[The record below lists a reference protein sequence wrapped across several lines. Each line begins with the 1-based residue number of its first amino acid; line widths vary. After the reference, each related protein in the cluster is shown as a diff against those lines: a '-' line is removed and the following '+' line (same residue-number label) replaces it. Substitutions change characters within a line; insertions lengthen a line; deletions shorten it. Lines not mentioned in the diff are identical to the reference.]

1 MLGAYIKR
9 RCNLILMAE
18 GQEVITIGDLARCIE
33 ESFENLESGGV
44 TTDLSIET
52 TCDITP
58 KQALLLYD
66 FFEAVVETAISELD
80 SLSVTLK
87 DSEKDIILS
96 IGIKSA
102 MEQISLLDESWKS
115 EELASL
121 GGHIICEAKDKGIF
135 HISMYLPKGGEA
147 K

>member
-1 MLGAYIKR
+1 LQSDFDGR
-9 RCNLILMAE
+9 R
-18 GQEVITIGDLARCIE
+18 ARDCYHRGCIE

-44 TTDLSIET
+44 ATDLSIKT

-87 DSEKDIILS
+87 DSEKDFILS
-96 IGIKSA
+96 IEIKSI
-102 MEQISLLDESWKS
+102 MEQVSLLDKNWKS

-121 GGHIICEAKDKGIF
+121 GSHIVCEAKDKSIF
-135 HISMYLPKGGEA
+135 YTSIYLPKGGEA

>member
-1 MLGAYIKR
+1 M
-9 RCNLILMAE
+9 CWVHILNGVATAE

-44 TTDLSIET
+44 ATDLSIET

-80 SLSVTLK
+80 SLSVALK
-87 DSEKDIILS
+87 NSEKDFILS
-96 IGIKSA
+96 IEIKSI
-102 MEQISLLDESWKS
+102 MEQVSLLDESWKS

-121 GGHIICEAKDKGIF
+121 GGHIIFEAKDKGIF
-135 HISMYLPKGGEA
+135 YISMYLPKGGET